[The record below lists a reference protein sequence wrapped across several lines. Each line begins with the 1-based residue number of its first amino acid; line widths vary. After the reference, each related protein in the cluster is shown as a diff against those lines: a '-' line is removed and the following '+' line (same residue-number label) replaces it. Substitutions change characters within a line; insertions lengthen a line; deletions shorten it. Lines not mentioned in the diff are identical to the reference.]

1 MGSGSVSPRIP
12 PGRPRTGMKQVRAER
27 TSPRKRGCRS
37 ASKGLSIFSV
47 RQTPP
52 EGSEWALEMRAIKTI
67 ELLVPV
73 SSMRCRT
80 YTPGLST
87 WWSTTALK
95 GELVS
100 RWVSRLDAFSDYPV
114 RTYLRCI
121 AAGATTAPPEVRSS
135 RSSRTRD
142 KSSQNSNT
150 HGR

>member
-1 MGSGSVSPRIP
+1 
-12 PGRPRTGMKQVRAER
+12 MKQAARAAGGAAR
-27 TSPRKRGCRS
+27 GLDPAGLVPRKNV
-37 ASKGLSIFSV
+37 GLSFPLKGV
-47 RQTPP
+47 DGRGKPDRD
-52 EGSEWALEMRAIKTI
+52 GADEWALEMRAIKTI

-114 RTYLRCI
+114 RT
-121 AAGATTAPPEVRSS
+121 
-135 RSSRTRD
+135 
-142 KSSQNSNT
+142 
-150 HGR
+150 

>member
-1 MGSGSVSPRIP
+1 
-12 PGRPRTGMKQVRAER
+12 MKQVPAER
-27 TSPRKRGCRS
+27 TSPRKRGRQFNQQRS
-37 ASKGLSIFSV
+37 FYFSV
-47 RQTPP
+47 HQTPP

-114 RTYLRCI
+114 RT
-121 AAGATTAPPEVRSS
+121 
-135 RSSRTRD
+135 
-142 KSSQNSNT
+142 
-150 HGR
+150 

>member
-1 MGSGSVSPRIP
+1 MDCRVK
-12 PGRPRTGMKQVRAER
+12 PGNDKE
-27 TSPRKRGCRS
+27 
-37 ASKGLSIFSV
+37 
-47 RQTPP
+47 
-52 EGSEWALEMRAIKTI
+52 EWALEMRAIKTI

-114 RTYLRCI
+114 RT
-121 AAGATTAPPEVRSS
+121 
-135 RSSRTRD
+135 
-142 KSSQNSNT
+142 
-150 HGR
+150 